1 MKKMY
6 LNLLKTS
13 NVFLVFLILFI
24 SPIIRAT
31 TCPSAVVIPSS
42 TSFPSAA
49 ITLVCGT
56 TNDITGLGGSG
67 GTACGSTAYMGGNEA
82 LYVFTPSANISGF
95 TVSYTG
101 VSWTGITIFQGCP
114 TSGGTCLTSITGS
127 GTSKVTTGISL
138 TAGTTY
144 YIMIDTWPTPAS
156 PCPGSIIL
164 NGTVLT
170 PCSGTPNAGLAA
182 ITSSLGCPGNAI
194 TLSATGLSSGTGL
207 TYQWQGSSA
216 ITGPWT
222 NLAGG
227 TTSSFGTAT
236 TTTTYYR
243 IVSTC
248 TTSALSATS
257 SVVSYSVN
265 NPGPCICGTYPLNYA
280 SSTGDEEITNVTVG
294 SLNNSSS
301 CTSLAGG
308 LGSITERYANY
319 AGIVTGPTVAQASS
333 VSFSLTQTTCGG
345 SYDNFFQIYVDWNQD
360 GDWLDAGEQVYSQ
373 AASVIGNQTVTGSFA
388 VPITSSL
395 GTTRMRVVN
404 SENIASTTN
413 YAHNAYTWGETE
425 DYCITIV
432 AGVNCTG
439 TPNAGLAA
447 ITSSVGCPGN
457 AINLSAAGLSISSGL
472 SFQWQSA
479 ASATGPWSNITGAVG
494 TSYATATTTTTY
506 YRIVTTCSL
515 SALSGTSSVVS
526 YSVNNP
532 GPCICGAYGASNP
545 TNTFDDEIFNV
556 SLGTLNNTSTCA
568 TLAPGVGSVLNKYSN
583 YSGFLAAPTLM
594 QTASYPLAVTV
605 GQCGTFAYSGNVTVY
620 IDYNQNGLFTDAGEM
635 VYVSPSTSFAVAGTL
650 LSTSIVIPSTAL
662 LGTTRMR
669 VIANESATAPTLPT
683 GTYFYGETEDY
694 CVTIAAAI
702 PCSGTPNTGTIS
714 ISNTAGCSGG
724 IINLSSTG
732 LSTGSGLTYQW
743 QSATAVA
750 GPWVNI
756 AGATT
761 TSYSTTTVAGSTY
774 YQLVT
779 TCTTSA
785 LSNTTNAVSFNGI
798 SCGTTLVPAS
808 GSNTITCGAS
818 TKLYDDG
825 GATGNYAT
833 NDNGFTVINNGGSGI
848 ITISG
853 TYLNI
858 ESCCDYVKIY
868 SGAGIGG
875 TLLYTYAGSG
885 TMTTFS
891 STPGQI
897 LTVQFYSDPSVE
909 GEGFDMNVIYTGAS
923 SPTVSIAA
931 SSPTVCSGSPLT
943 LTASG
948 ADSYVWSTSA
958 TTSSVTVTPA
968 GVTVYS
974 VTGTTCASTNT
985 AVYTVTISPSPSIT
999 VNSGAVCPGGSF
1011 TINPL
1016 GGTSYTFSSGSA
1028 VVTPTAATTYTI
1040 WSASTTGGCLGYA
1053 LSTVSISGYPVIS
1066 VYSGTTCSGSPY
1078 TINPSGAVSYTYSG
1092 GSAVV
1097 SPTVN
1102 TTYTITGAN
1111 LAGCTSTAV
1120 CNVAVVPGT
1129 PISAT
1134 ANPTLICVG
1143 ESAVLSVSTTATT
1156 YTWSTG
1162 ATSSSISVSPTGNTV
1177 YSVSSY
1183 GTNGCLNLGNVTVL
1197 VNPCTGIDEL
1207 TSSFISVYPNPHT
1220 GSVNLVLPAEL
1231 AQHAVIEMYDALGK
1245 LMLKHDLT
1253 HELNTINMMDLPNGL
1268 YTYKVINQ
1276 SQVVKVGKLVKQ

>member
-1 MKKMY
+1 MY

-114 TSGGTCLTSITGS
+114 TSGGTCLTSVTGS

-144 YIMIDTWPTPAS
+144 YIMIDTWPSPAS

-182 ITSSLGCPGNAI
+182 ITSSLGCPGKAI

-301 CTSLAGG
+301 CTSLAAG

-425 DYCITIV
+425 DYCMTIV

-439 TPNAGLAA
+439 TPNGGLAA

-457 AINLSAAGLSISSGL
+457 AINLSAAGLSIASGL

-825 GATGNYAT
+825 GASGNYST
-833 NDNGFTVINNGGSGI
+833 SDNGFTVINNGGSGI

-1143 ESAVLSVSTTATT
+1143 ESAVLSASTTATT

-1220 GSVNLVLPAEL
+1220 GSVNLLLPAEL

>member
-1 MKKMY
+1 
-6 LNLLKTS
+6 
-13 NVFLVFLILFI
+13 
-24 SPIIRAT
+24 
-31 TCPSAVVIPSS
+31 
-42 TSFPSAA
+42 
-49 ITLVCGT
+49 
-56 TNDITGLGGSG
+56 
-67 GTACGSTAYMGGNEA
+67 
-82 LYVFTPSANISGF
+82 
-95 TVSYTG
+95 
-101 VSWTGITIFQGCP
+101 
-114 TSGGTCLTSITGS
+114 
-127 GTSKVTTGISL
+127 
-138 TAGTTY
+138 
-144 YIMIDTWPTPAS
+144 
-156 PCPGSIIL
+156 
-164 NGTVLT
+164 
-170 PCSGTPNAGLAA
+170 
-182 ITSSLGCPGNAI
+182 
-194 TLSATGLSSGTGL
+194 
-207 TYQWQGSSA
+207 
-216 ITGPWT
+216 
-222 NLAGG
+222 
-227 TTSSFGTAT
+227 
-236 TTTTYYR
+236 
-243 IVSTC
+243 
-248 TTSALSATS
+248 
-257 SVVSYSVN
+257 
-265 NPGPCICGTYPLNYA
+265 
-280 SSTGDEEITNVTVG
+280 
-294 SLNNSSS
+294 
-301 CTSLAGG
+301 
-308 LGSITERYANY
+308 
-319 AGIVTGPTVAQASS
+319 
-333 VSFSLTQTTCGG
+333 
-345 SYDNFFQIYVDWNQD
+345 
-360 GDWLDAGEQVYSQ
+360 
-373 AASVIGNQTVTGSFA
+373 
-388 VPITSSL
+388 
-395 GTTRMRVVN
+395 
-404 SENIASTTN
+404 
-413 YAHNAYTWGETE
+413 
-425 DYCITIV
+425 
-432 AGVNCTG
+432 
-439 TPNAGLAA
+439 
-447 ITSSVGCPGN
+447 
-457 AINLSAAGLSISSGL
+457 
-472 SFQWQSA
+472 
-479 ASATGPWSNITGAVG
+479 
-494 TSYATATTTTTY
+494 
-506 YRIVTTCSL
+506 
-515 SALSGTSSVVS
+515 
-526 YSVNNP
+526 
-532 GPCICGAYGASNP
+532 
-545 TNTFDDEIFNV
+545 
-556 SLGTLNNTSTCA
+556 
-568 TLAPGVGSVLNKYSN
+568 
-583 YSGFLAAPTLM
+583 
-594 QTASYPLAVTV
+594 
-605 GQCGTFAYSGNVTVY
+605 
-620 IDYNQNGLFTDAGEM
+620 LFTDAGEM

-761 TSYSTTTVAGSTY
+761 TSYSTTTVAGSTF

-825 GATGNYAT
+825 GASGNYST
-833 NDNGFTVINNGGSGI
+833 SDNGFTVINNGGSGI

-1143 ESAVLSVSTTATT
+1143 ESAVLSVSTAATT

-1207 TSSFISVYPNPHT
+1207 TPSFISVYPNPHT

>member
-127 GTSKVTTGISL
+127 GTSKVTTGIAL

-144 YIMIDTWPTPAS
+144 YIMIDTWPSPAS

-182 ITSSLGCPGNAI
+182 ITSSLGCPGKAI

-265 NPGPCICGTYPLNYA
+265 NPGPCVCGTYPLNYA

-345 SYDNFFQIYVDWNQD
+345 AYDNFFQIYVDWNQD

-413 YAHNAYTWGETE
+413 YAHNVYTWGETE

-439 TPNAGLAA
+439 TPNGGLAA
-447 ITSSVGCPGN
+447 ISSSVGCPGN

-532 GPCICGAYGASNP
+532 GPCICGAYGASNA

-635 VYVSPSTSFAVAGTL
+635 VYVSPSISFAVAGTL

-897 LTVQFYSDPSVE
+897 LTVQFFSDPSVE

-1143 ESAVLSVSTTATT
+1143 ESAVLSASTTATT

-1197 VNPCTGIDEL
+1197 VNPCTSIDEL

-1231 AQHAVIEMYDALGK
+1231 AQHALIEMYDALGK
-1245 LMLKHDLT
+1245 LMLKHELT
-1253 HELNTINMMDLPNGL
+1253 HELNTINMTDLPNGL